1 MEKQAEIA
9 NKYIVCTA
17 FFVDDNRKFADVEYY
32 VVKADYE
39 DIYNLAPRFVLSDGS
54 KVDAQEYVQ
63 EGFDDLIKRLQDMT
77 GSYDNQ

>member
-1 MEKQAEIA
+1 MVEEVDQYTYYDWYQEKYVTE
-9 NKYIVCTA
+9 TH
-17 FFVDDNRKFADVEYY
+17 YY
-32 VVKADYE
+32 
-39 DIYNLAPRFVLSDGS
+39 YNLAPRFVLSDGS